1 MHIATKS
8 SNLKVSD
15 LGDLKKIAI
24 KLSNKIRQGDT
35 IFLFGN
41 LGVGKTT
48 FVKFFINQMQKKNKS
63 KITEVPSP
71 TFGIVHEY
79 LIKGKMIY
87 HYDLFRINDHK
98 ECFNIG
104 IYEDLDKKV
113 SLIEW
118 PEKVE
123 KKPKDRIEIF
133 FKYNQDYVER
143 FMKIRTY
150 GRCRHY

>member
-87 HYDLFRINDHK
+87 HYDLFK
-98 ECFNIG
+98 
-104 IYEDLDKKV
+104 
-113 SLIEW
+113 IE
-118 PEKVE
+118 
-123 KKPKDRIEIF
+123 
-133 FKYNQDYVER
+133 
-143 FMKIRTY
+143 
-150 GRCRHY
+150 